1 LTAVTWHGCYWPLTA
16 VTCAASCVPCQKV
29 CEQHLERI
37 WSVIFRV

>member
-1 LTAVTWHGCYWPLTA
+1 LTA